1 MLPYMLKND
10 WLFNYSK
17 LEGLHRGLSG
27 MAKRTAFASGM
38 EHATTELSGNYDYYQ
53 AQFDRFFPELR
64 TFAIEY
70 REEIMPADRLP
81 DKAK

>member
-27 MAKRTAFASGM
+27 MAKRTSFASGM
-38 EHATTELSGNYDYYQ
+38 EHATEELHKNYGYYQ
-53 AQFDRFFPELR
+53 TQFDRFFPDLR
-64 TFAIEY
+64 DFALV
-70 REEIMPADRLP
+70 RRTEIVG
-81 DKAK
+81 